1 MADGSPPGK
10 WRWYHGLLFLV
21 LVNAAQYSGSG
32 GNFSSYGHLHQAPF
46 APPAWVLGPV
56 WLCLNLCVL
65 WGNLRL
71 LNRHELRY
79 RHTLLGIQG
88 LSWLIYA
95 TFSFVNFQL
104 KSPVLAF
111 DWTFAMMLLTLTGIM
126 LSWKGDRKIALSLLP
141 LLVWLC
147 FSTAL
152 ATYQMM
158 YNPDPLFGPAPMQSN
173 YE

>member
-1 MADGSPPGK
+1 MAAGISSKK
-10 WRWYHGLLFLV
+10 WRWYHALFFWAA
-21 LVNAAQYSGSG
+21 VNAAQYSGLG
-32 GNFSSYGHLHQAPF
+32 GDPASYAHLHQAPF
-46 APPAWVLGPV
+46 APPAWFFGPV
-56 WLCLNLCVL
+56 WLCLNVCVL

-71 LNRHELRY
+71 LNQHGLRY
-79 RHTLLGIQG
+79 RHTLLGLQG

-141 LLVWLC
+141 LFIWLC
-147 FSTAL
+147 FATSL
-152 ATYQMM
+152 ASYQMM
-158 YNPDPLFGPAPMQSN
+158 FNPDPLFGKGPMQ
-173 YE
+173 E